1 VQVLPYTQG
10 ESLDTL
16 RKVSDTLKKYDGKVV
31 ANVVVL
37 QHDNLHLQIAFHTS
51 IEVS

>member
-1 VQVLPYTQG
+1 VQVLPYIQA

-16 RKVSDTLKKYDGKVV
+16 RKVSDILKKHDGGVV
-31 ANVVVL
+31 ADVVVL

-51 IEVS
+51 IKVS